1 MVIMLLVI
9 SHSKCTVF
17 LLFHEF
23 QEFAVASPR
32 KFAVYSFISIK
43 KILKTICK
51 NENFFVKWT
60 LPILERPLPNSQA
73 TIG

>member
-9 SHSKCTVF
+9 SHSKCPVF
-17 LLFHEF
+17 LLYHEF

-32 KFAVYSFISIK
+32 KFATVYSFISIK
-43 KILKTICK
+43 KLIFK
-51 NENFFVKWT
+51 NENFFVKGT
-60 LPILERPLPNSQA
+60 LPTLERPLPNSQA